1 MLSFKSGFPESCAE
15 HGEAELSSQWNK
27 TAVKG
32 KGKVKEF
39 GLIPYGVN
47 TYSHS
52 EYVVSVVSMWDGVAF
67 WGCMKI
73 LMFWAKK

>member
-47 TYSHS
+47 TYSH
-52 EYVVSVVSMWDGVAF
+52 M
-67 WGCMKI
+67 
-73 LMFWAKK
+73 L

>member
-52 EYVVSVVSMWDGVAF
+52 ESLISLGFSPYSHTKQPVVF
-67 WGCMKI
+67 
-73 LMFWAKK
+73 L